1 MTFRLSARICCVLE
15 ALLGA
20 IFNSLALNECCVENQ
35 AVLSSDNSSVSHK
48 RVQKNLMSL
57 ALQHST
63 KEREL
68 SSEAL
73 GWTS

>member
-1 MTFRLSARICCVLE
+1 MTSRLSARICCVLE

-48 RVQKNLMSL
+48 RVQK
-57 ALQHST
+57 T
-63 KEREL
+63 
-68 SSEAL
+68 
-73 GWTS
+73 

>member
-20 IFNSLALNECCVENQ
+20 TFNSLALNECCVENQ

-48 RVQKNLMSL
+48 RVQK
-57 ALQHST
+57 T
-63 KEREL
+63 
-68 SSEAL
+68 
-73 GWTS
+73 